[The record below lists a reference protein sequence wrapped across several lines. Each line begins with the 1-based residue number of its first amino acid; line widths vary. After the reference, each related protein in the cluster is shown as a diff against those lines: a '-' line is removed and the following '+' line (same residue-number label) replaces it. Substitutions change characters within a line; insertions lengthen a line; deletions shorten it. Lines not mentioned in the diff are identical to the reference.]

1 MQKNKLSL
9 HIYGIHLLNPY
20 KTVVS
25 HLKAYCDMTSSGQ
38 AWTLIARF
46 SNKDAKNWMEDS
58 GKWWYDKSVGVGDIA
73 DPSVNADM
81 LSPAFWLVKGSE
93 VKITRSD
100 DTQHTALLR
109 TTGDC
114 LGGKTFRAKIT
125 SYGNFRNGRV
135 WASDDCQGNC
145 KVRYGGQFKKT
156 GGFAQATCDGS
167 IQKATRVGFWC
178 DWGHGDGAVLM
189 IGGGGK
195 DCQRADHGIGIT
207 EADKASFFSG
217 GEGENDFGDGRA
229 GSKSKTYSLN
239 LWIN

>member
-1 MQKNKLSL
+1 
-9 HIYGIHLLNPY
+9 
-20 KTVVS
+20 
-25 HLKAYCDMTSSGQ
+25 MTSSGQ

-58 GKWWYDKSVGVGDIA
+58 GKWWYDKSVGVGDLA

-81 LSPAFWLVKGSE
+81 LSPAFWLVRGSE

-100 DTQHTALLR
+100 DPQHTALLR

-114 LGGKTFRAKIT
+114 LTGKTFRAKIT

-195 DCQRADHGIGIT
+195 DCQRADHGIAIT
-207 EADKASFFSG
+207 EANQASFFSG
-217 GEGENDFGDGRA
+217 EAGENDFGDGRPGA
-229 GSKSKTYSLN
+229 RSKTYSLN